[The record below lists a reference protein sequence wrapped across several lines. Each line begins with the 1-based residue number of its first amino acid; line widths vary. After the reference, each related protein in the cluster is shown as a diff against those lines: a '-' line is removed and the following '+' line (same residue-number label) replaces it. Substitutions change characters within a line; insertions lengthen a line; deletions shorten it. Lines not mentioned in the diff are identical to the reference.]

1 MIERR
6 QDGPAR
12 RAHGGQLS
20 DQDYARAEHFLP
32 WNAERLVFDL
42 SIEPHWLDDGQRFWY
57 RHQTRRGSEFIVVDP
72 QQSQQAP
79 AFDHVRLAAVLSRA
93 SGIPTT
99 AEQLPFDQIE
109 FTGDDEI
116 RFQAYG
122 ENWLCDLETYDCR
135 TTGAVAEGDDTEGN
149 CSPDGKWVA
158 FAADHNLHLRAN
170 ETGAVSALTED
181 GVADNDYATP
191 LPSPLKAAGI
201 KGRGQP
207 APLAALWSPDSGKCL
222 SYRIDSRGAGL
233 FHLVQSTPLD
243 GSLRPALHSYV
254 YPLPGDETV
263 PIAQL
268 VVVDVE
274 TKQVVPVQGLELP
287 ILHYGGPL
295 RPNSVWWNADG
306 SRIYVVSRGRGYQSY
321 RLSEIDAA
329 TGQAHTLVEESA
341 KTAIDT
347 HPTNSGGPLV
357 RILRDGSIIWFSQ
370 RDGWGHLY
378 LYGTGGGEPRQMT
391 SGPFLVTDILHVDE
405 ANQQLYISA
414 MGREAGRDPYFNFA
428 YRLGLD
434 GGEPELLTPEDA
446 THQLSFSPS
455 GAFFVDSYSR
465 VDQPPT
471 TVLRASDGSR
481 VLEMETADIT
491 GLTDLGWAPPERF
504 CVKAR
509 DGVTDIYGVLILP
522 TRFDPSA
529 GQSLPILDSI
539 YAGPQTNQAPTSFL
553 GYSTTVN
560 VANKTRDIWNAQA
573 FAELGFAVVMIDGL
587 GMPFRNKAFHDRS
600 FRQLGDGGIED
611 HVVAI
616 RQLAE
621 THPYLDLSRVGIY
634 GHSAGGYASTRAIL
648 MFPEFYKVAVSS
660 AGNHDHRL
668 DKATWVERYMGLPV
682 GEHYHEQS
690 NVTHAHRLAGKLLLM
705 HGEMDENV
713 HPASTLQVVDAL
725 IKANKDFD
733 LLIVPNRPHGMGADP
748 YFVRRRWDYF
758 VRHLLGAEPP
768 VGYAITGEAAAQ
780 A

>member
-1 MIERR
+1 MERR
-6 QDGPAR
+6 QDVAAR
-12 RAHGGQLS
+12 HAPCGQLT
-20 DQDYARAEHFLP
+20 DLDYARAERFLP
-32 WNAERLVFDL
+32 WNAERLVFGL
-42 SIEPHWLDDGQRFWY
+42 SVEPHWLDDGQRYWY
-57 RHQTRRGSEFIVVDP
+57 RNQTRRGSEFILVDP
-72 QQSQQAP
+72 QTPQQAP
-79 AFDHVRLAAVLSRA
+79 AFDHVRLAAALSRT
-93 SGIPTT
+93 SGVPTT
-99 AEQLPFDQIE
+99 SDHLPFDQIE
-109 FTGDDEI
+109 LSGDTEI

-122 ENWLCDLETYDCR
+122 ENWLCDLGTYQCR
-135 TTGAVAEGDDTEGN
+135 STGSVVTGGGKEGSY
-149 CSPDGKWVA
+149 SPDGGWVA
-158 FAADHNLHLRAN
+158 FAADHNLHLRSN
-170 ETGAVSALTED
+170 ESGAASALTED

-201 KGRGQP
+201 KGRAQP
-207 APLAALWSPDSGKCL
+207 APPVALWSPDSGKFL

-233 FHLVQSTPLD
+233 FNLVQSTPLD
-243 GSLRPALHSYV
+243 GSLRPALHRYV
-254 YPLPGDETV
+254 YPLPGDENV

-268 VVVDVE
+268 VIADVE
-274 TKQVVPVQGLELP
+274 TKQVTPVQGLDLP
-287 ILHYGGPL
+287 MLYYGAPL
-295 RPNSVWWNADG
+295 RPNLAWWSEDG
-306 SRIYVVSRGRGYQSY
+306 SRIYVVTRGRGYQSY

-329 TGQAHTLVEESA
+329 TGQTRTLVEESA
-341 KTAIDT
+341 GTASDP
-347 HPTNSGGPLV
+347 HPTHSGAPLARV
-357 RILRDGSIIWFSQ
+357 LSDGSVLWFSQ

-378 LYGTGGGEPRQMT
+378 HYDKGGGEPFQLT
-391 SGPFLVTDILHVDE
+391 SGPFIVTDILHIDE

-414 MGREAGRDPYFNFA
+414 MGREDGRDPYFDFG
-428 YRLGLD
+428 YRVSLD

-465 VDQPPT
+465 VDLPPT
-471 TVLRASDGSR
+471 TVLRAADGS
-481 VLEMETADIT
+481 LLFEMETADIT
-491 GLTDLGWAPPERF
+491 GLTELGWAPPERF
-504 CVKAR
+504 RIKAR
-509 DGVTDIYGVLILP
+509 DGITDIYGVLILP

-553 GYSTTVN
+553 GYSTGVN
-560 VANKTRDIWNAQA
+560 VPNKTRDVWNAQA
-573 FAELGFAVVMIDGL
+573 VAELGFAVVMIDGL
-587 GMPFRNKAFHDRS
+587 GMPFRDKAFHDRS

-621 THPYLDLSRVGIY
+621 SHPYLDLERVGIY

-648 MFPEFYKVAVSS
+648 MFSEFYKVAVSS

-668 DKATWVERYMGLPV
+668 DKANWVERYMGLPV

-690 NVTHAHRLAGKLLLM
+690 NVTQAHRLQGKLLLM
-705 HGEMDENV
+705 HGETDENV

-733 LLIVPNRPHGMGADP
+733 LLILPNRPHGMGADP

-768 VGYAITGEAAAQ
+768 AGYAITGEVAARA
-780 A
+780 